1 MSENGGIHV
10 VIGTSGGL
18 GAAVVR
24 VLRARGLP
32 VRAVNRSGRGHTGEG
47 VQWVPARLTKL
58 ESLAKGP
65 LSSTTARMRP
75 TRIGRISS
83 LR

>member
-10 VIGTSGGL
+10 VIGASGGL
-18 GAAVVR
+18 GATAVR

-47 VQWVPARLTKL
+47 VQ
-58 ESLAKGP
+58 
-65 LSSTTARMRP
+65 
-75 TRIGRISS
+75 
-83 LR
+83 